1 MHYDYPQHWV
11 LDPGPRGPVAL
22 WMLLAL
28 IGVFLGSAALI
39 AALAGSG
46 PDLAGAHL
54 ALSKVCIL

>member
-1 MHYDYPQHWV
+1 MFYDYPHHPA
-11 LDPGPRGPVAL
+11 LDAAPRGPVAL

-28 IGVFLGSAALI
+28 IGVILGSAALV

-54 ALSKVCIL
+54 ALRKVCIL